1 MSYDSITIST
11 AMRRI
16 GNSELVLPAIQRDF
30 VWSPDRIYRFLDSLM
45 RGYPIGTLLFWN
57 TKQRV
62 QYREF
67 TADHTDNLRYTF
79 HIKEEGKRGTMVLDG
94 QQRLQLL
101 YLSLHG
107 SLHGQQLHFNVLT
120 GNDTEDASEAKYHF
134 EFLSD
139 KKAVERNAQ
148 HKGHQL
154 WVPLTEIY
162 QVMNIPQRVHLVE
175 EYHAQAG
182 LDRPSEASHR
192 LIQNVE
198 VAYSKLKAEQILSH
212 YTIDPN
218 YGEDLS
224 PTPIN
229 EILEIFVRINSGGQV
244 LSKSDLM
251 FSLLQLGWEDA
262 ADSIDDLLDELND
275 IGSFD
280 FDKDFVLRCALV
292 CCGRGA
298 RYDVNKLRDEATIAQ
313 IEADF
318 PRIVRALQSC
328 VDFLVTDAR
337 ILDGRILGSYN
348 SVIPFVYF
356 LYHQNN
362 QVPHSE
368 SMVQAMKH
376 ALYLSLMTSV
386 FARYAESR
394 IDGIIRNVLDPAQHS
409 SPNAFPL
416 DQFRAFVKQREGRD
430 RIDNWLLQ
438 RNIWLVMNILEG
450 GTVLPQGRRRH
461 RPEVDHI
468 FPSSKLRDA
477 DYEKDEINDFA
488 NLRLVSKR
496 DNIWKSNLN
505 PKEYFEA
512 HPGVA
517 DQYLIPTNLL
527 NYDQY
532 PEFLLARRQRIW
544 ERIQAFLGLS
554 DEDLPDDNRI
564 SPGKETTAIDQVE
577 RQLRDL
583 IHDRLS
589 EELGE
594 GYWKRA
600 IPSQVQQA
608 VKARI
613 QDHLSRHPDKSAAN
627 YATGRSRL
635 DFCDVSDYETVI
647 IMKANWPLF
656 EPVFRRRGEFERHM
670 SAFRRFRNS
679 VKHGREIDMVERLSG
694 EAGILW
700 LRKALGAYE
709 EAGNRKP
716 PEAPGGTDKPTP
728 EDYRQL
734 LTHIPVPR
742 GQQQLYKAL
751 YDAGDAGLTH
761 DELVKVMGRR
771 DRRDLS
777 GVLGALG
784 RRVNGTPGY
793 GQRERPAGYMVLSW
807 ERLDDGQ
814 WCLRLLPEM
823 RAALEALNPDWLHK
837 MAR

>member
-134 EFLSD
+134 GFLSD

-292 CCGRGA
+292 CCG
-298 RYDVNKLRDEATIAQ
+298 
-313 IEADF
+313 
-318 PRIVRALQSC
+318 
-328 VDFLVTDAR
+328 
-337 ILDGRILGSYN
+337 
-348 SVIPFVYF
+348 
-356 LYHQNN
+356 
-362 QVPHSE
+362 
-368 SMVQAMKH
+368 
-376 ALYLSLMTSV
+376 
-386 FARYAESR
+386 
-394 IDGIIRNVLDPAQHS
+394 
-409 SPNAFPL
+409 
-416 DQFRAFVKQREGRD
+416 
-430 RIDNWLLQ
+430 
-438 RNIWLVMNILEG
+438 
-450 GTVLPQGRRRH
+450 
-461 RPEVDHI
+461 
-468 FPSSKLRDA
+468 
-477 DYEKDEINDFA
+477 
-488 NLRLVSKR
+488 
-496 DNIWKSNLN
+496 
-505 PKEYFEA
+505 
-512 HPGVA
+512 
-517 DQYLIPTNLL
+517 
-527 NYDQY
+527 
-532 PEFLLARRQRIW
+532 
-544 ERIQAFLGLS
+544 
-554 DEDLPDDNRI
+554 
-564 SPGKETTAIDQVE
+564 
-577 RQLRDL
+577 
-583 IHDRLS
+583 
-589 EELGE
+589 
-594 GYWKRA
+594 
-600 IPSQVQQA
+600 
-608 VKARI
+608 
-613 QDHLSRHPDKSAAN
+613 
-627 YATGRSRL
+627 
-635 DFCDVSDYETVI
+635 
-647 IMKANWPLF
+647 
-656 EPVFRRRGEFERHM
+656 
-670 SAFRRFRNS
+670 
-679 VKHGREIDMVERLSG
+679 
-694 EAGILW
+694 
-700 LRKALGAYE
+700 
-709 EAGNRKP
+709 
-716 PEAPGGTDKPTP
+716 
-728 EDYRQL
+728 
-734 LTHIPVPR
+734 
-742 GQQQLYKAL
+742 
-751 YDAGDAGLTH
+751 
-761 DELVKVMGRR
+761 
-771 DRRDLS
+771 
-777 GVLGALG
+777 
-784 RRVNGTPGY
+784 
-793 GQRERPAGYMVLSW
+793 
-807 ERLDDGQ
+807 
-814 WCLRLLPEM
+814 
-823 RAALEALNPDWLHK
+823 
-837 MAR
+837 